1 MPQRRSGI
9 QELRLTQ
16 KKHTHN
22 LDVKTELKKAIKK
35 FTAAV
40 AAKNFE
46 EAKTLLKIV
55 YKKIDKSAK
64 RHILTAN
71 TAGRRKSL
79 YGRMIVDLSA
89 TKK

>member
-40 AAKNFE
+40 
-46 EAKTLLKIV
+46 EAKKLDEAKPFLSIV
-55 YKKIDKSAK
+55 YKKLDKSAK
-64 RHILTAN
+64 RHIITAN
-71 TAGRRKSL
+71 TAARRKSL
-79 YGRMIVDLSA
+79 YSRMLVISKA
-89 TKK
+89 